1 MLATV
6 LFWLFIIT
14 IAIQCGYAL
23 YFFTRIFNLPKR
35 ALKDRNAIV
44 PVSVIVCAKDEA
56 RNLQQNLPAVLG
68 QQYQDHEGKV
78 MYEVIVVNDASKDN
92 TEDVLYKLEQ
102 HYSHLWHVT
111 ISQDET
117 RTFKGKKFALSKGV
131 SYASHP
137 YILMMDADCRPLN
150 DDWIHHMVAPFHND
164 KEIVAG
170 YGAYKIHPGLLNA
183 FIRWETL
190 HTFLQYSTYA
200 MAGKPY
206 MAVGR
211 NLACTKAAF
220 MRAQESRVWNE
231 LPSGDDDLLMHCC
244 GDSTNTALAGHRD
257 SFTISEPKTSWSE
270 WLSQKRRHVSTGKYY
285 KEEIQGLLGVYAASH
300 AIMWLLFFV
309 LMYWTDWTLILIIMA
324 MRCGI
329 YWTIWQSTALR
340 LQERKIFLWIPLCDL
355 GWAIYNFVLSPYII
369 WKNKQQWK

>member
-1 MLATV
+1 VLATV

-35 ALKDRNAIV
+35 PLKVRNATV
-44 PVSVIVCAKDEA
+44 PVSVIICAKNEA
-56 RNLQQNLPAVLG
+56 RNLEHNLPAVLG
-68 QQYQDHEGKV
+68 QHYQDEDGKV
-78 MYEVIVVNDASKDN
+78 MYEVIVVNDASEDN

-111 ISQDET
+111 ISADAP

-131 SYASHP
+131 SYSSHP
-137 YILMMDADCRPLN
+137 YFVMTDADCRPLN
-150 DDWIHHMVAPFHND
+150 DDWIHHLVAPFHND

-244 GDSTNTALAGHRD
+244 GNETNTAIAGHRD
-257 SFTISEPKTSWSE
+257 SFTISEPKTSWRE

-285 KEEIQGLLGVYAASH
+285 REEIQGLLGVYAASH

-309 LMYWTDWTLILIIMA
+309 LMYWTDWTLILVIMA

-355 GWAIYNFVLSPYII
+355 GWAIYNLVLSPYII